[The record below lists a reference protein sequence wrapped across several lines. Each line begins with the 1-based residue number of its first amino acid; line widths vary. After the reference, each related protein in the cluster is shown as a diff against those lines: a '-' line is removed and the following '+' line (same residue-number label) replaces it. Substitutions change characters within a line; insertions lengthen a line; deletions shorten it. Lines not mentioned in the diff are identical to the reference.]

1 MWQTI
6 IKMLNEPNK
15 IMVSNE
21 KTILNTVI
29 ATRIGIVLRSKRR
42 DIIRFNIYKHHGV
55 PQTSEKE
62 S

>member
-15 IMVSNE
+15 IMVSDE

-29 ATRIGIVLRSKRR
+29 ATRIGIVLRS
-42 DIIRFNIYKHHGV
+42 
-55 PQTSEKE
+55 TM
-62 S
+62 